1 MTRIRNIICA
11 ALLAAIV
18 LSCEQPFKVG
28 LGPKEDI
35 TPPQFDVNSITPKS
49 GAYLGKEVT
58 IEGVASD
65 DLGVQ
70 KVEVSF
76 DGQSWS
82 PVTSFDKATG
92 EWSYE
97 FDSEEY
103 PDGNLSLQ
111 FRVTDNSGKSTP
123 TPEMSYVVKNNPPT
137 LEVQI
142 PRPATQAGSAG
153 GLLVLDNNPAG
164 GPPEVVTNNYIMGVY
179 SDLAGVAKDYPQ
191 IKFWNANLP
200 EPTQYN
206 QNAGWEN
213 VPTYAKD
220 PGEGWVLVDDGLV
233 EAEKGERGNSLRY
246 YLRLRAENGEPLPED
261 ANRALPVGNYRLKI
275 RARDINGIPVV
286 WPTDVYEN
294 KPEYAV
300 VELIGSG
307 IPPAITISP
316 KMVHNV
322 YEWANRFS

>member
-82 PVTSFDKATG
+82 PVTSFDKTTG

-103 PDGNLSLQ
+103 PDGNLSLSKITRRLLKYK
-111 FRVTDNSGKSTP
+111 FP
-123 TPEMSYVVKNNPPT
+123 
-137 LEVQI
+137 VQRH
-142 PRPATQAGSAG
+142 RPAQR
-153 GLLVLDNNPAG
+153 
-164 GPPEVVTNNYIMGVY
+164 EVYLYWTII
-179 SDLAGVAKDYPQ
+179 PQ
-191 IKFWNANLP
+191 
-200 EPTQYN
+200 
-206 QNAGWEN
+206 
-213 VPTYAKD
+213 
-220 PGEGWVLVDDGLV
+220 
-233 EAEKGERGNSLRY
+233 EAPRR
-246 YLRLRAENGEPLPED
+246 
-261 ANRALPVGNYRLKI
+261 
-275 RARDINGIPVV
+275 
-286 WPTDVYEN
+286 
-294 KPEYAV
+294 
-300 VELIGSG
+300 
-307 IPPAITISP
+307 
-316 KMVHNV
+316 
-322 YEWANRFS
+322 